1 MKLGTRGRNEMEN
14 NFTLYF
20 RLDELAALEKT
31 VDVPIPPHVIW
42 DNTEN
47 ITLGGEGAT
56 YYEQYTIPGQKIT
69 YYLRLFLCAPKKN
82 SRAPKLKKM
91 ET

>member
-1 MKLGTRGRNEMEN
+1 MEN
-14 NFTLYF
+14 DFTLHF

-56 YYEQYTIPGQKIT
+56 YYEQYTIPGPKIT
-69 YYLRLFLCAPKKN
+69 YYLVPNGVIPITSLENLACFFAYLTLLLA
-82 SRAPKLKKM
+82 LL
-91 ET
+91 

>member
-1 MKLGTRGRNEMEN
+1 MKWKMIS
-14 NFTLYF
+14 LYF

-56 YYEQYTIPGQKIT
+56 YYEQYTIPGPKIT
-69 YYLRLFLCAPKKN
+69 YYLVPN
-82 SRAPKLKKM
+82 GTGTSDLKQFCS
-91 ET
+91 T

>member
-1 MKLGTRGRNEMEN
+1 MKWKMIS
-14 NFTLYF
+14 LYF

-31 VDVPIPPHVIW
+31 VDVPNPPHVIW

-56 YYEQYTIPGQKIT
+56 YYEQYTIPGPKIT
-69 YYLRLFLCAPKKN
+69 HYLMPNGTGN
-82 SRAPKLKKM
+82 SDLIQFCS
-91 ET
+91 T

>member
-1 MKLGTRGRNEMEN
+1 MVKGVEMKWKMIS
-14 NFTLYF
+14 LYF

-56 YYEQYTIPGQKIT
+56 YYEQYTIPGTIWRQ
-69 YYLRLFLCAPKKN
+69 
-82 SRAPKLKKM
+82 M
-91 ET
+91 EQALLT